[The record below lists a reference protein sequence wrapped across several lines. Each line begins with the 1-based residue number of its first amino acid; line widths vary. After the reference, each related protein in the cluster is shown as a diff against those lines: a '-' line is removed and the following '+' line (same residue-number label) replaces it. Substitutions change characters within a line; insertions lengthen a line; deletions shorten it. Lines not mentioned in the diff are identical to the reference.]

1 VIEDIGELVLTKPF
15 PSMPIYFW
23 NDEDGSRLQESYFD
37 MFTGIWR
44 HGDYLK
50 ITDRG
55 TCVIYGRSDATI
67 NREGI
72 GICTSEIYRAVDQV
86 PTVSDSL
93 IVDIPDQ
100 EGESFVP
107 LFVVMKDGYQLTDEV
122 KQTINKQ
129 IRTQSSPRHV
139 PTGIYEVSE
148 LPKTLNGKK
157 LEVPVK
163 KILMGQSID
172 EVVNKGSLSNAN
184 TLDYFV
190 QFAQDY
196 MKSFSRT

>member
-1 VIEDIGELVLTKPF
+1 LNKLF
-15 PSMPIYFW
+15 HSMPIYFL
-23 NDEDGSRLQESYFD
+23 NDEDGSRHQESYFD
-37 MFTGIWR
+37 MFPGIWR

-55 TCVIYGRSDATI
+55 RCVSYGRSDATI
-67 NREGI
+67 NRGGTRI
-72 GICTSEIYRAVDQV
+72 GTSEIYRAVDQV

-129 IRTQSSPRHV
+129 IRTQCSPRHV
-139 PTGIYEVSE
+139 P
-148 LPKTLNGKK
+148 
-157 LEVPVK
+157 
-163 KILMGQSID
+163 
-172 EVVNKGSLSNAN
+172 
-184 TLDYFV
+184 
-190 QFAQDY
+190 
-196 MKSFSRT
+196 